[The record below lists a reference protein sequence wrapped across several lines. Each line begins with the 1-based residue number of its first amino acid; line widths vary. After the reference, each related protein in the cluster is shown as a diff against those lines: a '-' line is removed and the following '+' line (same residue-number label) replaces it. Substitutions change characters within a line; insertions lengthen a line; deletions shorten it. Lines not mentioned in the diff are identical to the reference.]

1 MKMTIITFLITFLM
15 VNCQLESS
23 QAINPEMS
31 KLNGKWK
38 LSKIGYGFPAPNG
51 PTEYKPTYEEVLDF
65 NFSTNAFTRTKDG
78 KVEEISNIK
87 TSKLTDGGTSSRDII
102 IFEKDSTYS
111 FYSFTENPIYLVLYQ
126 AAPIGSVLADGN
138 SYFYEKVK

>member
-1 MKMTIITFLITFLM
+1 MKMILMTLITSFL
-15 VNCQLESS
+15 VGNCQFEGS
-23 QAINPEMS
+23 QAISPEMS

-51 PTEYKPTYEEVLDF
+51 PTEYKPTYDEVLDF

-78 KVEEISNIK
+78 KVEESSNIK
-87 TSKLTDGGTSSRDII
+87 TSKLTYGGNSSRDII

-126 AAPIGSVLADGN
+126 ATPIGSVLADGN